1 MRPERLR
8 LSAFG
13 PYAGQEDLDFSAL
26 GNHTLFLICG
36 PTGAGKSTIL
46 DAMCYALYGK
56 PAAPSDRE
64 KIYGATM
71 WGMTEKPMWNLIL
84 P

>member
-8 LSAFG
+8 ISAFG

-46 DAMCYALYGK
+46 DAMCYAL
-56 PAAPSDRE
+56 S
-64 KIYGATM
+64 
-71 WGMTEKPMWNLIL
+71 LIHI
-84 P
+84 

>member
-8 LSAFG
+8 ISAFG

-56 PAAPSDRE
+56 TSGAVRSE
-64 KIYGATM
+64 KICGATM

>member
-46 DAMCYALYGK
+46 MPCAMRSMGK

>member
-46 DAMCYALYGK
+46 DAMCYALYG
-56 PAAPSDRE
+56 
-64 KIYGATM
+64 ATM

>member
-8 LSAFG
+8 ISAFG

-46 DAMCYALYGK
+46 DAMCRPIGRRFAEQLCG
-56 PAAPSDRE
+56 
-64 KIYGATM
+64 I
-71 WGMTEKPMWNLIL
+71 
-84 P
+84 

>member
-26 GNHTLFLICG
+26 GNHTLFSFAALPAQGNPPSLMPC
-36 PTGAGKSTIL
+36 
-46 DAMCYALYGK
+46 AMRSMGK

-64 KIYGATM
+64 KICGATM